1 MKKNNNPQI
10 ESRKELTMGFTTSCF
25 IRKNTPELR
34 NRLKKLGIRPFLCD
48 EELNAIGA
56 NIKVYN
62 GRAAVFSCS
71 DSLNNCDDLI
81 DCGTNE
87 DLFLAITALRDDT
100 DDSQWFVADSPLSVS
115 YDDIVGNDHYFT
127 EPKGSVFFW
136 DINWMHATIIS
147 GNYHKA
153 TVEELIKHFK
163 GKE

>member
-1 MKKNNNPQI
+1 
-10 ESRKELTMGFTTSCF
+10 MGFTTSCF

-34 NRLKKLGIRPFLCD
+34 DRLKELGIRPFLCN

-62 GRAAVFSCS
+62 GRVAAFTCS
-71 DSLNNCDDLI
+71 DSLNNCDHLV

-87 DLFLAITALRDDT
+87 DLFLAIAALRDDT
-100 DDSQWFVADSPLSVS
+100 NKNQWFVADSPLSVS
-115 YDDIVGNDHYFT
+115 YDDVVGNDHYFT

>member
-1 MKKNNNPQI
+1 
-10 ESRKELTMGFTTSCF
+10 MGFTTSCF
-25 IRKNTPELR
+25 IRKNTPEL
-34 NRLKKLGIRPFLCD
+34 LTKLENLGYKSVSLIEDRPCLFTASY
-48 EELNAIGA
+48 LNAYHSIPPEWFDDDNPHA
-56 NIKVYN
+56 TYN
-62 GRAAVFSCS
+62 CADR
-71 DSLNNCDDLI
+71 I

-87 DLFLAITALRDDT
+87 SLFLAIAALRDDT

-153 TVEELIKHFK
+153 TVEELIEHFK
-163 GKE
+163 GKKEI

>member
-1 MKKNNNPQI
+1 
-10 ESRKELTMGFTTSCF
+10 MGFTTPAF

-34 NRLKKLGIRPFLCD
+34 KKLERLGYYLHPECIDDDRGNYLFVNREYYLNRPLGYS
-48 EELNAIGA
+48 EELS
-56 NIKVYN
+56 
-62 GRAAVFSCS
+62 RS
-71 DSLNNCDDLI
+71 I

-87 DLFLAITALRDDT
+87 DLFLAIAALRDDT

-153 TVEELIKHFK
+153 TVEELIEHFK
-163 GKE
+163 GKGVNHG